1 MYYIK
6 KIYLY
11 KNTHLPKD
19 GWLQGCF
26 KCQQITSRVYLYRK
40 LTRKENIYE
49 FYFYKCNSC
58 GRELNR
64 CSTKLNA
71 FYDTCDDYIVSKYA
85 HLFAS

>member
-26 KCQQITSRVYLYRK
+26 NCQQITSKVYFYRK

-49 FYFYKCNSC
+49 FYFFKCNSC
-58 GRELNR
+58 GREFKK
-64 CSTKLNA
+64 CSTKRGISEDLS
-71 FYDTCDDYIVSKYA
+71 FREGTFISIT
-85 HLFAS
+85 ASL